1 MKIMRA
7 SKDVFATVAP
17 LLQTAQYAA
26 AKQQLEAIH
35 IEFHDDAVVHLQV
48 HVQLFK
54 IARTQRDW
62 RRLIG
67 QIVPII
73 FAIPTSLVQRYL
85 GLALPSRMRKME
97 RSGY

>member
-1 MKIMRA
+1 MKIVRA
-7 SKDVFATVAP
+7 SKDIFAAIEP
-17 LLQTAQYAA
+17 LLQTVQYAA

-35 IEFHDDAVVHLQV
+35 IEFHDDAIVHLQV
-48 HVQLFK
+48 HLQLFK
-54 IARTQRDW
+54 IARVQRDW

-73 FAIPTSLVQRYL
+73 FAMPTSLVQRYL

-97 RSGY
+97 RGGY